1 MSRNNED
8 RTGTHS
14 IHSEPPPQVVQEQ
27 LANFNQSNS
36 LAFVVPTEFVELPS
50 RGSLYSKDHPLHG
63 QKCVEIKHMTAKE
76 EDILSDRA
84 LLKKGLAIDR
94 FLRSIIIDKSINI
107 DSLLVG
113 DKNSI
118 LVAARINGYGA
129 EYDTK
134 VICPVCFSHGR
145 HTFDLE
151 KQETTNSVN
160 LEELGAEQTKQGTF
174 VFGLPKSGVE
184 VECKVFTGV
193 EEKRLTRSAEKRK
206 KQKLPARDFTAQ
218 LRTIIIS
225 VDGNEES
232 SFINS
237 FVENMPA
244 ADSRHLRSTYQKCVP
259 NVELKDAFTCDECG
273 AETELEVPFT
283 TDFFWPNT

>member
-1 MSRNNED
+1 MSRNNEE

-14 IHSEPPPQVVQEQ
+14 THSEPPPQIVQEQ

-50 RGSLYSKDHPLHG
+50 RGLLYVEGHPLHN
-63 QKCVEIKHMTAKE
+63 QECVEIKHMTAKE
-76 EDILSDRA
+76 EDILSDKA

-94 FLRSIIIDKSINI
+94 FLRSIIINRDIKV

-113 DKNSI
+113 DKNAI

-145 HTFDLE
+145 HTFNLD
-151 KQETTNSVN
+151 KQEINSFTQ
-160 LEELGAEQTKQGTF
+160 LEELGVQQTQQATF

-184 VECKVFTGV
+184 IECRLLTGV
-193 EEKRLTRSAEKRK
+193 EEKKLTQTAEKRK
-206 KQKLPARDFTAQ
+206 KQKLPSRDFTAQ
-218 LRTIIIS
+218 LRTIIVS
-225 VDGNEES
+225 VDGSEES

-273 AETELEVPFT
+273 GETELEVPFT

>member
-1 MSRNNED
+1 MSRNNEE

-50 RGSLYSKDHPLHG
+50 RGLLYAEGHPLCN
-63 QKCVEIKHMTAKE
+63 QECIEIKHMTAKE
-76 EDILSDRA
+76 EDILSDKA

-94 FLRSIIIDKSINI
+94 FLRSIIINRDIKV

-113 DKNSI
+113 DKNAI

-145 HTFDLE
+145 HTFNLD
-151 KQETTNSVN
+151 KQEISSLAG
-160 LEELGAEQTKQGTF
+160 LEELGVQQTQQGTF

-184 VECKVFTGV
+184 IECRLLTGV
-193 EEKRLTRSAEKRK
+193 EEKKLTQTAEKRK
-206 KQKLPARDFTAQ
+206 KQKLPSRDFTAQ
-218 LRTIIIS
+218 LRTIIVSI
-225 VDGNEES
+225 DGNEEPG
-232 SFINS
+232 FINS

-244 ADSRHLRSTYQKCVP
+244 ADSRHLRSTYQRCVP
-259 NVELKDAFTCDECG
+259 NVELKDTFTCDECG